1 MSKIKSIKLSNFKF
15 FREEETI
22 NLNGKHL
29 LLYGENGSGKSSV
42 FWGLYTLLES
52 AMKTAPE
59 TEKYFKSLASS
70 DESLVNI
77 FACEMSCTTTKKV
90 HYDSYIELED
100 DNSVKHHLSL
110 LDSSI
115 CGDTNAKESR
125 KATDFIN
132 YQAIFKFQEFNDNKT
147 SDLYN
152 VFCYSILPYVN
163 FASFKISHNITLSNA
178 SDMWHKYQ
186 AGPETILDNKGKR
199 IAPPED
205 HANYFVFEKFAKHFT
220 NELNKFIEIIN
231 INASDILKQLDYN
244 IKFKLICSEP
254 SFSYAPDN
262 HTPLFNIDGEELK
275 DVEGN
280 PLYQDGYHIANK
292 FTIAIVITE
301 YNGIEVTINNPHSFL
316 NEARMAAVALAI
328 RLSALGYGIN
338 AAAPNAIKTLVLD
351 DVMISLDMS
360 NRDRLMNLL
369 LADYAK
375 KYQIILLTHD
385 KILYN
390 FVDHK
395 ITQHKQGEYWLRKE
409 MYVGECE
416 SSKQEVPVIIDGE
429 CESLEKAKRFFKAK
443 DYTTTAVYIRQT
455 IEKIFS
461 EAVPDEVKRKINNK
475 MKDQFIPLNNTWQ
488 QVKEIHRNIPK
499 PVQDLFDQ
507 SKLMILN
514 PSAHNQRLSQPI
526 YRRELQDAF
535 RLVDE
540 LQKLDLQPDI
550 LLVEKGK
557 RIVFKHPQENYS
569 FEFELSSDLVRN
581 CIAGDNDPRC
591 KIHTWQYNGIEFYDF
606 STGNV
611 NNSYASSTPKFSRLK
626 SGLFSLP
633 LTPAVDEDYFLDNT
647 TLEISTLRE
656 ALK

>member
-1 MSKIKSIKLSNFKF
+1 MSKIKSLKLSNFKF

-77 FACEMSCTTTKKV
+77 FACEMSCTTTKKA

-100 DNSVKHHLSL
+100 DNSVKYALSL

-115 CGDTNAKESR
+115 CGDNGAKESR

-132 YQAIFKFQEFNDNKT
+132 YQAIFKFQEFKNSET
-147 SDLYN
+147 PDLYK
-152 VFCYSILPYVN
+152 VFCYSILPYVT
-163 FASFKISHNITLSNA
+163 FSPFTLKGKVLSNA
-178 SDMWHKYQ
+178 NDMWKEYQIGPGTTTNYRGHTIQVYKYSQDYSDFLQFETHFNNEFQALIDFINQHSSDFIKKLGYDIEFKIEYTKPRHHKKDKYYDSC
-186 AGPETILDNKGKR
+186 P
-199 IAPPED
+199 
-205 HANYFVFEKFAKHFT
+205 F
-220 NELNKFIEIIN
+220 EII
-231 INASDILKQLDYN
+231 
-244 IKFKLICSEP
+244 LII
-254 SFSYAPDN
+254 YRYY
-262 HTPLFNIDGEELK
+262 GEEVCIK
-275 DVEGN
+275 R
-280 PLYQDGYHIANK
+280 PQ
-292 FTIAIVITE
+292 T
-301 YNGIEVTINNPHSFL
+301 FL
-316 NEARMAAVALAI
+316 NEAKMAAVATAI
-328 RLSALGYGIN
+328 RLSILNYRVGTTT
-338 AAAPNAIKTLVLD
+338 PNAVKALILD
-351 DVMISLDMS
+351 DIMISLDMS
-360 NRDRLMNLL
+360 NRDKLLDLL
-369 LADYAK
+369 LTDFSSR
-375 KYQIILLTHD
+375 YQIIFLTHD
-385 KILYN
+385 KSLYN

-395 ITQHKQGEYWLRKE
+395 IKQHKQDNDWLRKE
-409 MYVGECE
+409 MYIGECE
-416 SSKQEVPVIIDGE
+416 VTKQEVPVIVDGE
-429 CESLEKAKRFFKAK
+429 CEAIEKATRFFKAK
-443 DYTTTAVYIRQT
+443 DYTTSAVYIRQT

-461 EAVPDEVKRKINNK
+461 AAVPEEIKRKIDNK
-475 MKDQFIPLNNTWQ
+475 MKDKFIPLNNTWQ
-488 QVKEIHRNIPK
+488 QVTAIHKNIPQR
-499 PVQDLFDQ
+499 VQDLFNQ

-535 RLVDE
+535 MLVDE
-540 LQKLDLQPDI
+540 LQKLNLQPDI

-557 RIVFKHPQENYS
+557 RIVFKHPIENYS

-581 CIAGDNDPRC
+581 CIAGDNDPKC
-591 KIHTWQYNGIEFYDF
+591 KIHTWQYNGTEFYDF

-626 SGLFSLP
+626 SGLFTLP

>member
-1 MSKIKSIKLSNFKF
+1 MSKIKSLKLSNFKF

-77 FACEMSCTTTKKV
+77 FASEVSCITTKRT

-100 DNSVKHHLSL
+100 DNRVKHHLSL

-132 YQAIFKFQEFNDNKT
+132 YQAIFKFQEFKNSET
-147 SDLYN
+147 PDLYK
-152 VFCYSILPYVN
+152 VFCYSILPCVT
-163 FASFKISHNITLSNA
+163 FSPFTLKGKVLSNA
-178 SDMWHKYQ
+178 NDMWK
-186 AGPETILDNKGKR
+186 E
-199 IAPPED
+199 
-205 HANYFVFEKFAKHFT
+205 
-220 NELNKFIEIIN
+220 
-231 INASDILKQLDYN
+231 YN
-244 IKFKLICSEP
+244 IGPGTTTNHKGDTIQVYKHSQDYIDFLSFERHFDRELAGLIDFINNKAFDMMKKLGYNIGFKLEYTSPTHSKRGKLYIP
-254 SFSYAPDN
+254 TSFQIVLCITHYNDKIVTVKKP
-262 HTPLFNIDGEELK
+262 HT
-275 DVEGN
+275 
-280 PLYQDGYHIANK
+280 
-292 FTIAIVITE
+292 
-301 YNGIEVTINNPHSFL
+301 FL
-316 NEARMAAVALAI
+316 NEAKMAAVATAI
-328 RLSALGYGIN
+328 RLLVLNHRVSTAATDALN
-338 AAAPNAIKTLVLD
+338 VLVLD

-360 NRDRLMNLL
+360 NRDRLMDLL
-369 LADYAK
+369 LAEYSN
-375 KYQIILLTHD
+375 KYQILFLTHD
-385 KILYN
+385 KSLYN

-395 ITQHKQGEYWLRKE
+395 IKQHKQNNLWERKE

-416 SSKQEVPVIIDGE
+416 TTKQEVPVIIDEE

-540 LQKLDLQPDI
+540 LQKLNLQPDI

-557 RIVFKHPQENYS
+557 RIVFKHPIENYS

-581 CIAGDNDPRC
+581 CIAGDNDPKC
-591 KIHTWQYNGIEFYDF
+591 KIHTWQYNGTEFYDF

-611 NNSYASSTPKFSRLK
+611 NNSYASNTPKFSRLK
-626 SGLFSLP
+626 SGLFTLP
-633 LTPAVDEDYFLDNT
+633 LTPAVYEYYFLDNT